1 MDNTMKRIILLAFVT
16 LNIFGLNADTLT
28 LKAGHPDTYIVKKGD
43 TLWDISGYFLKDPW
57 RWPKLWGV
65 NPQIANPHLIY
76 PGDRLTLV
84 FIDGQPRLVKK
95 QHIKK
100 GVEGRIVPKDGAI
113 PAIDL
118 ALIQPYLVQNRV
130 VAQEWLDEQPMV
142 LSGESPSK
150 HHILG
155 DVVYVNADMPVGQ
168 KVAIYQPGREF
179 SDTETGE
186 DLGREVILTASGR
199 VTANGDVSKVE
210 LLSNLRE
217 TKIGYAVVPV
227 EDDALMSAY
236 FLPTAAELDVPA
248 HVLATASQNREAGK
262 LEVVYLDKGLAAGVQ
277 PGHVFA
283 IYRDG
288 EEVVLDNSGTPVR
301 PVDRSTYDKL
311 VAHISDDKVFK
322 VPDVYHGNLM
332 VFKVFDKTSL
342 GLIMQS
348 DRAVRVKDKLITPD
362 SLIELGE

>member
-1 MDNTMKRIILLAFVT
+1 MKRILLLAFIS

-57 RWPKLWGV
+57 RWPTLWGV

-100 GVEGRIVPKDGAI
+100 GVEGRILAKDGAI

-118 ALIQPYLVQNRV
+118 ALIQPYLLQNRV
-130 VAQEWLDEQPMV
+130 VEQEWLNGQPIV

-150 HHILG
+150 HHIVG
-155 DVVYVNADMPVGQ
+155 DVVFVNANLPNGQ
-168 KVAIYQPGREF
+168 KLAIYEHGREF
-179 SDTETGE
+179 LHPETGE
-186 DLGREVILTASGR
+186 TLGREIILTSSGR
-199 VTANGDVSKVE
+199 VIADGDISKVE
-210 LLSNLRE
+210 LLSSLRE
-217 TKIGYAVVPV
+217 TKVGYSVIAV
-227 EDDALMSAY
+227 EDDSLMSA
-236 FLPTAAELDVPA
+236 FFTPMAAQLPEPA
-248 HVLATASQNREAGK
+248 NVLAIANKNREAGK
-262 LEVVYLDKGLAAGVQ
+262 LEVVYLDKGNDAGLQ

-288 EEVVLDNSGTPVR
+288 EEIVIGNDGVPVR
-301 PVDRSTYDKL
+301 AIDRSAYDKM
-311 VAHISDDKVFK
+311 VAHFSDDNVYK

-332 VFKVFDKTSL
+332 VFKVFDKTSM
-342 GLIMQS
+342 GLIMFS
-348 DRAVRVKDKLITPD
+348 DRPVRVKDKLITPA
-362 SLIELGE
+362 ELSFKGE

>member
-1 MDNTMKRIILLAFVT
+1 MDTTMKRILLLAFMT

-28 LKAGHPDTYIVKKGD
+28 LKAGHPDTYVVKKGD

-57 RWPKLWGV
+57 RWPTLWGV

-100 GVEGRIVPKDGAI
+100 GVEGRIVPKSDAI

-118 ALIQPYLVQNRV
+118 ALIQPYLLQNRV
-130 VAQEWLDEQPMV
+130 VEQEWLTAQPFV
-142 LSGESPSK
+142 LSGESESK
-150 HHILG
+150 HHILN
-155 DVVYVNADMPVGQ
+155 DIVFVNANMPMGQ
-168 KVAIYQPGREF
+168 KVAIYEPGREF
-179 SDTETGE
+179 LDTETG
-186 DLGREVILTASGR
+186 DVLGREIILTASGR
-199 VTANGDVSKVE
+199 VTTDGEISKVQ

-217 TKIGYAVVPV
+217 TKVGYAVIPV
-227 EDDALMSAY
+227 EDEALMSA
-236 FLPTAAELDVPA
+236 FFVPTAAALDVPA
-248 HVLATASQNREAGK
+248 SVLATASTNREAGK
-262 LEVVYLDKGLAAGVQ
+262 LEVVYLDKGLNAGVQ

-288 EEVVLDNSGTPVR
+288 EEIILDNNGQPVR
-301 PVDRSTYDKL
+301 AVDRSSYDNV
-311 VAHISDDKVFK
+311 VAHFSDDKVFK

-342 GLIMQS
+342 GLIMMS
-348 DRAVRVKDKLITPD
+348 DRPVRVKDKLVTPAN
-362 SLIELGE
+362 LTLKGE